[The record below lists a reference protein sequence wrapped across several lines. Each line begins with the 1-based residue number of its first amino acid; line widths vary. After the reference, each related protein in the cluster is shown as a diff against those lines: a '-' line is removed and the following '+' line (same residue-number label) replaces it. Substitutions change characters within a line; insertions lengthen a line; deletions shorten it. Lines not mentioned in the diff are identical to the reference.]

1 MVSLKRNYSYLIL
14 YLYYYNYLYLFLGIT
29 NITPLGKS
37 MAAFPLS
44 PHYAKMLCL
53 SKDRSLLQYMLF
65 IISAMSVQEYLPGD
79 HVEAWKKTKLS
90 WVDKGEF
97 LLLGK

>member
-1 MVSLKRNYSYLIL
+1 
-14 YLYYYNYLYLFLGIT
+14 
-29 NITPLGKS
+29 

-65 IISAMSVQEYLPGD
+65 IISAMSVQEYLPGEN
-79 HVEAWKKTKLS
+79 VEAWKKTKLS
-90 WVDKGEF
+90 WADMGEF
-97 LLLGK
+97 LLLGKLAINHTLVDCY

>member
-1 MVSLKRNYSYLIL
+1 
-14 YLYYYNYLYLFLGIT
+14 
-29 NITPLGKS
+29 

-65 IISAMSVQEYLPGD
+65 IISAMSVQEYLPVLQIPCSTSLNNWGI
-79 HVEAWKKTKLS
+79 APFTKL
-90 WVDKGEF
+90 GF
-97 LLLGK
+97 TF

>member
-1 MVSLKRNYSYLIL
+1 
-14 YLYYYNYLYLFLGIT
+14 
-29 NITPLGKS
+29 

-53 SKDRSLLQYMLF
+53 SNDRSLLQYMLF

-79 HVEAWKKTKLS
+79 DVEAWKKTKLS

-97 LLLGK
+97 LLLGKMTMCLIYFS

>member
-1 MVSLKRNYSYLIL
+1 MQQVPNPIHHHLIINCLKICLEIN
-14 YLYYYNYLYLFLGIT
+14 

-79 HVEAWKKTKLS
+79 NVDAWKKTKLS
-90 WVDKGEF
+90 WANKGEF
-97 LLLGK
+97 LLLGNY

>member
-1 MVSLKRNYSYLIL
+1 
-14 YLYYYNYLYLFLGIT
+14 
-29 NITPLGKS
+29 

-53 SKDRSLLQYMLF
+53 SKDRSLLQYMLY

-79 HVEAWKKTKLS
+79 NVEAWKKTKLS
-90 WVDKGEF
+90 WIDKGEF
-97 LLLGK
+97 LFLGKIIFHSNL